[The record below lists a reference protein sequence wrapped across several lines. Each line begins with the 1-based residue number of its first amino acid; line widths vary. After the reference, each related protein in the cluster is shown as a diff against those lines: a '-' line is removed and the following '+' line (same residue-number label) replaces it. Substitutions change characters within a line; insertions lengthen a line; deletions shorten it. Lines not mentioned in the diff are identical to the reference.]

1 VRALWLLSDWL
12 RHKARLRRGNAR
24 QAQGARGEDLA
35 HRFLQKAGY
44 TVVARNWRAE
54 DGSGELDLVAMD
66 GETVVV
72 VEVKTRASAEF
83 GLPEE
88 AVDQAKR
95 DHLVRTAARY
105 AREAEVPFHEVRFD
119 IVSVLLDSHRS
130 SMEHIRGAFSA
141 HRIIKA
147 SNS

>member
-12 RHKARLRRGNAR
+12 RHRARLRRGNAR
-24 QAQGARGEDLA
+24 QAWGARGEDLA

-54 DGSGELDLVAMD
+54 DGSGELDLVALD
-66 GETVVV
+66 GQTVVI

-88 AVDQAKR
+88 AVDRAKR
-95 DHLVRTAARY
+95 THLVRTAARY
-105 AREAEVPFHEVRFD
+105 AREAEVPFQEVRFD
-119 IVSVLLDSHRS
+119 IVSILLDSHRPS
-130 SMEHIRGAFSA
+130 IEHIRGAFSA
-141 HRIIKA
+141 QRIIE
-147 SNS
+147 SF